1 MGRDLGPDNQQVAQL
16 HGAPCWQ
23 PQLHFEGATAGVW
36 QPQVQLAPGQG
47 LQEQVLA
54 SVFMSFPWRGAG
66 RDWPAGESLGNLRGA
81 ILNVAADL
89 RTDHGE

>member
-1 MGRDLGPDNQQVAQL
+1 MQ
-16 HGAPCWQ
+16 GAPCWQ
-23 PQLHFEGATAGVW
+23 PQAQGDAAAAGVW

-47 LQEQVLA
+47 LQEQVLVL
-54 SVFMSFPWRGAG
+54 VFMFMSVPLRGAG
-66 RDWPAGESLGNLRGA
+66 RDWPAGQSLGNLRGA